1 MANAGIQGLFWGMD
15 AATLATMQT
24 QWQAC
29 LAAIATAG
37 QSYSIAGRTFS
48 RANLAEVAQM
58 LAEVNSALQRANGS
72 RTTQTYGYFTGDYPG
87 CSTNGS

>member
-1 MANAGIQGLFWGMD
+1 MAIQGLFYGLD
-15 AATLATMQT
+15 AATLTAMQS

-37 QSYSIAGRTFS
+37 QNYSIAGRTFT

-58 LAEVNSALQRANGS
+58 LAEVNSALQRANGT

-87 CSTNGS
+87 CSSN

>member
-1 MANAGIQGLFWGMD
+1 MATGGIRGLFWGMD
-15 AATLATMQT
+15 AATLTLMQT

-37 QSYSIAGRTFS
+37 QNYSIAGRTFT

-58 LAEVNSALQRANGS
+58 LAEINSALSRANGG
-72 RTTQTYGYFTGDYPG
+72 RTTQTYGYFTSDYPG
-87 CSTNGS
+87 CNSN

>member
-1 MANAGIQGLFWGMD
+1 MATGIQGLFYGMD
-15 AATLATMQT
+15 AATLTLMQT

-37 QSYSIAGRTFS
+37 QNYSIAGRTFT
-48 RANLAEVAQM
+48 RANLSEVSQM

-72 RTTQTYGYFTGDYPG
+72 RTTQTYGYFTGDYGG
-87 CSTNGS
+87 CSSN